1 MAIVGKDRLDFL
13 ELLRHDEE
21 VREIIRQI
29 VSGGSCPSP
38 SWAERERP
46 EAIQKKQEL
55 RRALKEAQQEIDAL
69 TEREQQALADGE
81 RYRQALEQ
89 AQQQCQTLVQQGL
102 TLRQSLE
109 QMQSEAAQAQRERD
123 QARRQCRDLEE
134 QGTAL
139 RQSLEQ
145 MQREAVQDQRERDQA
160 RRQCRDLEEQGT
172 ALRRRLEQVQRD
184 SAQARQERDQAQG
197 EARSLRQEAKDAD
210 KALSQRFAEGWRLYQ
225 QYQQVGN
232 YLRDLLTGVFAR
244 PGFEAFIIGAAQ
256 ERSLRPL
263 WSATREAL
271 MKCRDES
278 SANVLWDIFQYS
290 LGLVNQSRADDVFAI
305 ENVAV
310 GDRYDIERHA
320 LTGGSRV
327 QGTVRV
333 VHLPGYRNV
342 RTGDVVCKSLVEI

>member
-21 VREIIRQI
+21 VRDIIRQI
-29 VSGGSCPSP
+29 ISGGSCPSP
-38 SWAERERP
+38 SWVEGERP

-69 TEREQQALADGE
+69 TERKQQALADGE

-89 AQQQCQTLVQQGL
+89 AQQQCQTLAQQG
-102 TLRQSLE
+102 TVLRQSLE

-123 QARRQCRDLEE
+123 QVQRQC
-134 QGTAL
+134 QT
-139 RQSLEQ
+139 
-145 MQREAVQDQRERDQA
+145 
-160 RRQCRDLEEQGT
+160 LEEQGT

-225 QYQQVGN
+225 QYQQVSD
-232 YLRDLLTGVFAR
+232 YLRGLLTGVFAR

-278 SANVLWDIFQYS
+278 SANILWDIFQYS
-290 LGLVNQSRADDVFAI
+290 LGLVNQSRPDDVFAI

-342 RTGDVVCKSLVEI
+342 RTGNVVCKSLVEI

>member
-29 VSGGSCPSP
+29 VSGGSCPSL
-38 SWAERERP
+38 SWAEGKRP

-55 RRALKEAQQEIDAL
+55 RRALEAAQQEIDAL

-81 RYRQALEQ
+81 RYRQAFEQ
-89 AQQQCQTLVQQGL
+89 VQRQCQTLEQQGMV
-102 TLRQSLE
+102 LRQSLE
-109 QMQSEAAQAQRERD
+109 QMQREAAQAQRERD
-123 QARRQCRDLEE
+123 QARRQCHDME
-134 QGTAL
+134 QQETVL
-139 RQSLEQ
+139 CQ
-145 MQREAVQDQRERDQA
+145 
-160 RRQCRDLEEQGT
+160 
-172 ALRRRLEQVQRD
+172 RLEQVQREA
-184 SAQARQERDQAQG
+184 AQARQERERAQG

-225 QYQQVGN
+225 QYQQVGD
-232 YLRDLLTGVFAR
+232 YLRGLLTGVFAR

-278 SANVLWDIFQYS
+278 SANILWDIFQYS

>member
-21 VREIIRQI
+21 VRDIIRQI
-29 VSGGSCPSP
+29 ISGGSCPSP
-38 SWAERERP
+38 SWAEGKRP

-55 RRALKEAQQEIDAL
+55 RRALEAAQQKIDVL

-89 AQQQCQTLVQQGL
+89 AQQQCQNLAQQGL

-109 QMQSEAAQAQRERD
+109 QMQREAAQA
-123 QARRQCRDLEE
+123 
-134 QGTAL
+134 
-139 RQSLEQ
+139 
-145 MQREAVQDQRERDQA
+145 QRERDQA

-244 PGFEAFIIGAAQ
+244 PGFETFIIGAAQ

-278 SANVLWDIFQYS
+278 SANILWDIFQYS
-290 LGLVNQSRADDVFAI
+290 LGLVNQSRPDDVFAI

>member
-21 VREIIRQI
+21 VREIIRKI
-29 VSGGSCPSP
+29 VSGGSRPSP
-38 SWAERERP
+38 SWVEGERP
-46 EAIQKKQEL
+46 EVIQKKQEL
-55 RRALKEAQQEIDAL
+55 RRALEQAQEKITAL
-69 TEREQQALADGE
+69 TEREQQALADGG
-81 RYRQALEQ
+81 RYRQAFEQ
-89 AQQQCQTLVQQGL
+89 VQQQCQTMEQQE
-102 TLRQSLE
+102 TVLRQSLE
-109 QMQSEAAQAQRERD
+109 QMQREAAQIQQERD

-134 QGTAL
+134 QGTVL
-139 RQSLEQ
+139 RQHLERV
-145 MQREAVQDQRERDQA
+145 QREA
-160 RRQCRDLEEQGT
+160 
-172 ALRRRLEQVQRD
+172 
-184 SAQARQERDQAQG
+184 AQARQERDRAQG
-197 EARSLRQEAKDAD
+197 EAQSLRQEAEDAD

-225 QYQQVGN
+225 QYQQVSD
-232 YLRDLLTGVFAR
+232 YLRGLLTGVFAR

-278 SANVLWDIFQYS
+278 SANILWDIFQYS
-290 LGLVNQSRADDVFAI
+290 LGLVNQSRPDDVFVL
-305 ENVAV
+305 EDVAV

-342 RTGDVVCKSLVEI
+342 RTGDVICKSLVEI

>member
-29 VSGGSCPSP
+29 VSGGSHLSP
-38 SWAERERP
+38 SWAEGERP

-55 RRALKEAQQEIDAL
+55 RRALEQAQQEITAL
-69 TEREQQALADGE
+69 TEREQQALADGD
-81 RYRQALEQ
+81 RYRQAFEQ
-89 AQQQCQTLVQQGL
+89 AQRQCQTLEQQG
-102 TLRQSLE
+102 TV
-109 QMQSEAAQAQRERD
+109 
-123 QARRQCRDLEE
+123 
-134 QGTAL
+134 L

-145 MQREAVQDQRERDQA
+145 MQREAAQTQEKRDQA
-160 RRQCRDLEEQGT
+160 RRQCHDLEQKETVLRQHLEQVQREAAQARAERDQVRRQCQNLEEQGT
-172 ALRRRLEQVQRD
+172 GLRQRLEQVQREA
-184 SAQARQERDQAQG
+184 AQARQERERAQG
-197 EARSLRQEAKDAD
+197 EAQSLRQEAKDAD

-225 QYQQVGN
+225 QYQQVSD
-232 YLRDLLTGVFAR
+232 YLRGLLTGVFAR

-256 ERSLRPL
+256 ERSLRTL

-278 SANVLWDIFQYS
+278 SANILWNIFQYS
-290 LGLVNQSRADDVFAI
+290 LGLVNQSRPDDVFAL
-305 ENVAV
+305 EDVAV

-342 RTGDVVCKSLVEI
+342 RTGDVICKSLVEI

>member
-38 SWAERERP
+38 SWAEGKRP

-55 RRALKEAQQEIDAL
+55 RRALEAAQQKIDAL

-89 AQQQCQTLVQQGL
+89 AQQQCRDLEEQG
-102 TLRQSLE
+102 TALRQSLE
-109 QMQSEAAQAQRERD
+109 QMQSEAVQAQRERD

-139 RQSLEQ
+139 
-145 MQREAVQDQRERDQA
+145 
-160 RRQCRDLEEQGT
+160 C
-172 ALRRRLEQVQRD
+172 RRLEQVQRD

-244 PGFEAFIIGAAQ
+244 PGFETFIIGAAQ

-278 SANVLWDIFQYS
+278 SANILWDIFQYS
-290 LGLVNQSRADDVFAI
+290 LGLVNQSRPDDVFAI

>member
-38 SWAERERP
+38 SWAEGKRP

-55 RRALKEAQQEIDAL
+55 RRALEAAQQKIDAL

-89 AQQQCQTLVQQGL
+89 AQQQC
-102 TLRQSLE
+102 
-109 QMQSEAAQAQRERD
+109 
-123 QARRQCRDLEE
+123 RDLEE

-139 RQSLEQ
+139 
-145 MQREAVQDQRERDQA
+145 
-160 RRQCRDLEEQGT
+160 C
-172 ALRRRLEQVQRD
+172 RRLEQVQRD

-244 PGFEAFIIGAAQ
+244 PGFETFIIGAAQ

-278 SANVLWDIFQYS
+278 SANILWDIFQYS
-290 LGLVNQSRADDVFAI
+290 LGLVNQSRPDDVFAI

>member
-55 RRALKEAQQEIDAL
+55 RRALEEAQQEIDAL
-69 TEREQQALADGE
+69 TEREQQALADGD
-81 RYRQALEQ
+81 RYRQAFEQ
-89 AQQQCQTLVQQGL
+89 VQRQCQTLEQQG
-102 TLRQSLE
+102 
-109 QMQSEAAQAQRERD
+109 MV
-123 QARRQCRDLEE
+123 
-134 QGTAL
+134 L

-145 MQREAVQDQRERDQA
+145 MQREAAQAQRERDQA

-225 QYQQVGN
+225 QYQQVSD
-232 YLRDLLTGVFAR
+232 YLRGLLTGVFAR

-278 SANVLWDIFQYS
+278 SANILWDIFQYS
-290 LGLVNQSRADDVFAI
+290 LGLVNQSRPDDVFAI

>member
-29 VSGGSCPSP
+29 ISGGSCPSP

-89 AQQQCQTLVQQGL
+89 AQQQC
-102 TLRQSLE
+102 
-109 QMQSEAAQAQRERD
+109 
-123 QARRQCRDLEE
+123 
-134 QGTAL
+134 
-139 RQSLEQ
+139 
-145 MQREAVQDQRERDQA
+145 
-160 RRQCRDLEEQGT
+160 RDLEEQGT

-184 SAQARQERDQAQG
+184 SARARQERDQAHG

-244 PGFEAFIIGAAQ
+244 PGFETFIIGAAQ

-278 SANVLWDIFQYS
+278 SANILWDIFQYS

-342 RTGDVVCKSLVEI
+342 RTGAVICKSLVEI

>member
-55 RRALKEAQQEIDAL
+55 RRALEEAQQEIDAL

-81 RYRQALEQ
+81 RYRQAFEQ
-89 AQQQCQTLVQQGL
+89 AQQ
-102 TLRQSLE
+102 
-109 QMQSEAAQAQRERD
+109 
-123 QARRQCRDLEE
+123 
-134 QGTAL
+134 
-139 RQSLEQ
+139 
-145 MQREAVQDQRERDQA
+145 
-160 RRQCRDLEEQGT
+160 QCRDLEEQGT

-184 SAQARQERDQAQG
+184 SAQAQQERDQAQG

-256 ERSLRPL
+256 ERSLRTL

-278 SANVLWDIFQYS
+278 SANILWDIFQYS
-290 LGLVNQSRADDVFAI
+290 LGLVNQSRPDDVFAI

-320 LTGGSRV
+320 LTSGSRV

>member
-29 VSGGSCPSP
+29 VSGGSRLSL
-38 SWAERERP
+38 SWAEGERP

-55 RRALKEAQQEIDAL
+55 RRALEQAQQEITAL
-69 TEREQQALADGE
+69 TEREQQALADGD
-81 RYRQALEQ
+81 RYRQAFEQ
-89 AQQQCQTLVQQGL
+89 AQRQCQTLEQQG
-102 TLRQSLE
+102 TVLRQHLE
-109 QMQSEAAQAQRERD
+109 QVQREAAQAREERD
-123 QARRQCRDLEE
+123 QVRRQCQNLEE
-134 QGTAL
+134 QGTGL
-139 RQSLEQ
+139 RQ
-145 MQREAVQDQRERDQA
+145 
-160 RRQCRDLEEQGT
+160 
-172 ALRRRLEQVQRD
+172 RLEQVQREA
-184 SAQARQERDQAQG
+184 AQARQERERAQG
-197 EARSLRQEAKDAD
+197 EAQSLRQEAEDAD

-225 QYQQVGN
+225 QYQQVSD

-256 ERSLRPL
+256 ERSLQPL

-278 SANVLWDIFQYS
+278 SANILWNIFQYS
-290 LGLVNQSRADDVFAI
+290 LGLVNQSRPNDVFVL
-305 ENVAV
+305 EDVAV

-342 RTGDVVCKSLVEI
+342 RTGAVVCKSLVEI

>member
-38 SWAERERP
+38 SWAEGKRL

-55 RRALKEAQQEIDAL
+55 RRALEEARQEIDAL

-81 RYRQALEQ
+81 CYRQAFEQ
-89 AQQQCQTLVQQGL
+89 AQQ
-102 TLRQSLE
+102 
-109 QMQSEAAQAQRERD
+109 
-123 QARRQCRDLEE
+123 
-134 QGTAL
+134 
-139 RQSLEQ
+139 
-145 MQREAVQDQRERDQA
+145 
-160 RRQCRDLEEQGT
+160 QCRDLEEQGT

-225 QYQQVGN
+225 QYQQVSD
-232 YLRDLLTGVFAR
+232 YLRGLLTGVFAR

-278 SANVLWDIFQYS
+278 SANILWDIFQYS
-290 LGLVNQSRADDVFAI
+290 LGLVNQSRPDDVFAI

>member
-55 RRALKEAQQEIDAL
+55 RRALEAAQQEIDVL

-81 RYRQALEQ
+81 CYRQALEQ
-89 AQQQCQTLVQQGL
+89 VQQQCQTLAQQGL

-123 QARRQCRDLEE
+123 QAQ
-134 QGTAL
+134 Q
-139 RQSLEQ
+139 
-145 MQREAVQDQRERDQA
+145 
-160 RRQCRDLEEQGT
+160 QCRDLEEQGT

-225 QYQQVGN
+225 QYQQVSD
-232 YLRDLLTGVFAR
+232 YLRGLLTGVFAR

-278 SANVLWDIFQYS
+278 SANILWDIFQYS
-290 LGLVNQSRADDVFAI
+290 LGLVNQSRPDDVFAI

>member
-38 SWAERERP
+38 SWAEGKRP

-55 RRALKEAQQEIDAL
+55 RRALEEARQEIDAL

-89 AQQQCQTLVQQGL
+89 AQQQCQTLAQQG
-102 TLRQSLE
+102 TV
-109 QMQSEAAQAQRERD
+109 
-123 QARRQCRDLEE
+123 
-134 QGTAL
+134 L

-145 MQREAVQDQRERDQA
+145 MQREAAQAQRERDQVQ
-160 RRQCRDLEEQGT
+160 RQCQTLEEQGT

-278 SANVLWDIFQYS
+278 SANILWDIFQYS

>member
-29 VSGGSCPSP
+29 VSGGSRPSP
-38 SWAERERP
+38 SWAEGERP

-55 RRALKEAQQEIDAL
+55 RRALEQAQQEIAAL
-69 TEREQQALADGE
+69 TEREQQALADGG
-81 RYRQALEQ
+81 RYRQAFEQ
-89 AQQQCQTLVQQGL
+89 AQQQCQTLEQQGTVL
-102 TLRQSLE
+102 RQSLEQRQREAAQAQEERDQVRRQCQNLEEQGTVLRQSLE
-109 QMQSEAAQAQRERD
+109 QMK
-123 QARRQCRDLEE
+123 
-134 QGTAL
+134 
-139 RQSLEQ
+139 
-145 MQREAVQDQRERDQA
+145 REA
-160 RRQCRDLEEQGT
+160 
-172 ALRRRLEQVQRD
+172 
-184 SAQARQERDQAQG
+184 AQARQERERAQG
-197 EARSLRQEAKDAD
+197 EAQSLRQEAKDAD

-225 QYQQVGN
+225 QYQQVGD

-263 WSATREAL
+263 WSVTREAL

-278 SANVLWDIFQYS
+278 SANILWDIFQYS
-290 LGLVNQSRADDVFAI
+290 LGLVNQSRPDDVFAL
-305 ENVAV
+305 EDVAV

-342 RTGDVVCKSLVEI
+342 RTGDVICKSLVEI

>member
-29 VSGGSCPSP
+29 VSGGSRPSP
-38 SWAERERP
+38 SWAEGERP

-55 RRALKEAQQEIDAL
+55 RRALEQAQQEITAL
-69 TEREQQALADGE
+69 TEREQQALADGD
-81 RYRQALEQ
+81 RYRQAFEQ
-89 AQQQCQTLVQQGL
+89 AQRQCQTLEQQG
-102 TLRQSLE
+102 TV
-109 QMQSEAAQAQRERD
+109 
-123 QARRQCRDLEE
+123 
-134 QGTAL
+134 L

-145 MQREAVQDQRERDQA
+145 MQREAAQAQEKRDQV
-160 RRQCRDLEEQGT
+160 RRQCRNLEEQRT
-172 ALRRRLEQVQRD
+172 VLRQHLEQVQREA
-184 SAQARQERDQAQG
+184 AQARQERDRAQG
-197 EARSLRQEAKDAD
+197 EAQSLRQEAEDAD

-225 QYQQVGN
+225 QYQQVGD

-256 ERSLRPL
+256 ERSLRTL

-278 SANVLWDIFQYS
+278 SANILWDIFQYS
-290 LGLVNQSRADDVFAI
+290 LGLVNQSRPDDVFAL
-305 ENVAV
+305 EDVAV

-342 RTGDVVCKSLVEI
+342 RTGDVICKSLVEI

>member
-55 RRALKEAQQEIDAL
+55 RRALKEARQEIDAL

-89 AQQQCQTLVQQGL
+89 AQRQCQTLEQQG
-102 TLRQSLE
+102 TV
-109 QMQSEAAQAQRERD
+109 
-123 QARRQCRDLEE
+123 
-134 QGTAL
+134 L

-145 MQREAVQDQRERDQA
+145 MQREAAQAQRERDQVQ
-160 RRQCRDLEEQGT
+160 RQCQTLEEQGT

-225 QYQQVGN
+225 QYQQVSD
-232 YLRDLLTGVFAR
+232 YLRGLLTGVFTR

-278 SANVLWDIFQYS
+278 SANILWDIFQYS
-290 LGLVNQSRADDVFAI
+290 LGLVNQSRPDDVFAL
-305 ENVAV
+305 EDVAV

-342 RTGDVVCKSLVEI
+342 RTGAVICKSLVEI

>member
-55 RRALKEAQQEIDAL
+55 RRALEEAQQEIDAL

-81 RYRQALEQ
+81 RYRQAFEQ
-89 AQQQCQTLVQQGL
+89 AQQQC
-102 TLRQSLE
+102 
-109 QMQSEAAQAQRERD
+109 
-123 QARRQCRDLEE
+123 RDLEK
-134 QGTAL
+134 
-139 RQSLEQ
+139 
-145 MQREAVQDQRERDQA
+145 
-160 RRQCRDLEEQGT
+160 QGT

-197 EARSLRQEAKDAD
+197 EARSLRQEAKNAD

-232 YLRDLLTGVFAR
+232 YLRNFLTGVFAR

-278 SANVLWDIFQYS
+278 SANILWDIFQYS

-320 LTGGSRV
+320 LTSGSRV

-342 RTGDVVCKSLVEI
+342 RTGHVVCKSLVEI

>member
-55 RRALKEAQQEIDAL
+55 RRALEKAQQEIDAL

-81 RYRQALEQ
+81 CYRQAFEQ
-89 AQQQCQTLVQQGL
+89 AQQ
-102 TLRQSLE
+102 
-109 QMQSEAAQAQRERD
+109 
-123 QARRQCRDLEE
+123 QCRDLEE

-145 MQREAVQDQRERDQA
+145 MQREAAQAQLKRDQA

-225 QYQQVGN
+225 QYQQVSD
-232 YLRDLLTGVFAR
+232 YLRGLLTGVFAR

-278 SANVLWDIFQYS
+278 SANILWDIFQYS
-290 LGLVNQSRADDVFAI
+290 LGLVNQSRPDDVFAI

-342 RTGDVVCKSLVEI
+342 RTGDIVCKSLVEI

>member
-109 QMQSEAAQAQRERD
+109 QMQSEAAQA
-123 QARRQCRDLEE
+123 
-134 QGTAL
+134 
-139 RQSLEQ
+139 
-145 MQREAVQDQRERDQA
+145 QRERDQA

-342 RTGDVVCKSLVEI
+342 RTGAVICKSLVEI

>member
-29 VSGGSCPSP
+29 VSGGSHLSS
-38 SWAERERP
+38 SWAEGERP

-55 RRALKEAQQEIDAL
+55 RRALEQAQQEIAAL
-69 TEREQQALADGE
+69 TEREQQALADGD
-81 RYRQALEQ
+81 RYRQAFEQ
-89 AQQQCQTLVQQGL
+89 AQRQCQTLEQQG
-102 TLRQSLE
+102 TV
-109 QMQSEAAQAQRERD
+109 
-123 QARRQCRDLEE
+123 
-134 QGTAL
+134 L

-145 MQREAVQDQRERDQA
+145 MQREAAQAREKRDQV
-160 RRQCRDLEEQGT
+160 RWQCQNLEEQGT
-172 ALRRRLEQVQRD
+172 GLRRRLEQVQREA
-184 SAQARQERDQAQG
+184 AQARKERDRAQG
-197 EARSLRQEAKDAD
+197 EAQSLRQEAKDAD

-225 QYQQVGN
+225 QYQQVSD

-278 SANVLWDIFQYS
+278 SANLLWDIFQYS
-290 LGLVNQSRADDVFAI
+290 LGLVNQSRPDDVFAL
-305 ENVAV
+305 EDVAV

-342 RTGDVVCKSLVEI
+342 CTGAVVCKSLVEI

>member
-81 RYRQALEQ
+81 RYRQAFEQ
-89 AQQQCQTLVQQGL
+89 AQQ
-102 TLRQSLE
+102 
-109 QMQSEAAQAQRERD
+109 
-123 QARRQCRDLEE
+123 QCRDLEE

-145 MQREAVQDQRERDQA
+145 MQREAAQAQLKRDQA

-225 QYQQVGN
+225 QYQQVSD
-232 YLRDLLTGVFAR
+232 YLRGLLTGVFAR

-278 SANVLWDIFQYS
+278 SANILWDIFQYS
-290 LGLVNQSRADDVFAI
+290 LGLVNQSRPDDVFAI

-342 RTGDVVCKSLVEI
+342 RTGDIVCKSLVEI

>member
-55 RRALKEAQQEIDAL
+55 RRALKEARQEIDAL

-89 AQQQCQTLVQQGL
+89 AQRQCQTLEQQG
-102 TLRQSLE
+102 TVLRQSLE
-109 QMQSEAAQAQRERD
+109 QM
-123 QARRQCRDLEE
+123 
-134 QGTAL
+134 
-139 RQSLEQ
+139 
-145 MQREAVQDQRERDQA
+145 
-160 RRQCRDLEEQGT
+160 
-172 ALRRRLEQVQRD
+172 QRD

-225 QYQQVGN
+225 QYQQVSD
-232 YLRDLLTGVFAR
+232 YLRGLLTGVFTR

>member
-89 AQQQCQTLVQQGL
+89 AQQQCQTLEQQG
-102 TLRQSLE
+102 TVLRQSLE
-109 QMQSEAAQAQRERD
+109 QMQSEA
-123 QARRQCRDLEE
+123 
-134 QGTAL
+134 
-139 RQSLEQ
+139 
-145 MQREAVQDQRERDQA
+145 V
-160 RRQCRDLEEQGT
+160 
-172 ALRRRLEQVQRD
+172 
-184 SAQARQERDQAQG
+184 QARQERDQAQG

-225 QYQQVGN
+225 QYQQVSD
-232 YLRDLLTGVFAR
+232 YLRGLLTGVFAR

-278 SANVLWDIFQYS
+278 SANILWDIFQYS
-290 LGLVNQSRADDVFAI
+290 LGLVNQSRPDDVFAI

-320 LTGGSRV
+320 LTSGSRV

>member
-21 VREIIRQI
+21 VWEIIRQI

-55 RRALKEAQQEIDAL
+55 RRALEAAQQEIDVL

-81 RYRQALEQ
+81 CYRQALEQ
-89 AQQQCQTLVQQGL
+89 VQQQCQTLAQQGL

-123 QARRQCRDLEE
+123 QAQ
-134 QGTAL
+134 Q
-139 RQSLEQ
+139 
-145 MQREAVQDQRERDQA
+145 
-160 RRQCRDLEEQGT
+160 QCRDLEEQGT

-225 QYQQVGN
+225 QYQQVSD
-232 YLRDLLTGVFAR
+232 YLRGLLTGVFAR

-278 SANVLWDIFQYS
+278 SANILWDIFQYS
-290 LGLVNQSRADDVFAI
+290 LGLVNQSRPDDVFAI

>member
-38 SWAERERP
+38 SWAEGKRP

-55 RRALKEAQQEIDAL
+55 RRALEAAQQEIDAL

-81 RYRQALEQ
+81 RYRQAFEQ
-89 AQQQCQTLVQQGL
+89 VQRQCQTLEQQGMV
-102 TLRQSLE
+102 LRQSLE
-109 QMQSEAAQAQRERD
+109 QMQREAAQAQRERD
-123 QARRQCRDLEE
+123 QARRQCHDME
-134 QGTAL
+134 QQETVL
-139 RQSLEQ
+139 CQ
-145 MQREAVQDQRERDQA
+145 
-160 RRQCRDLEEQGT
+160 
-172 ALRRRLEQVQRD
+172 RLEQVQREA
-184 SAQARQERDQAQG
+184 AQARQERERAQG

-225 QYQQVGN
+225 QYQQVGD
-232 YLRDLLTGVFAR
+232 YLRGLLTGVFAR

-342 RTGDVVCKSLVEI
+342 RTDDVVCKSLVEI

>member
-55 RRALKEAQQEIDAL
+55 RRALEKAQQEIDAL

-81 RYRQALEQ
+81 CYRQVFEQ
-89 AQQQCQTLVQQGL
+89 AQQ
-102 TLRQSLE
+102 
-109 QMQSEAAQAQRERD
+109 
-123 QARRQCRDLEE
+123 QCRDLEE

-139 RQSLEQ
+139 RQS
-145 MQREAVQDQRERDQA
+145 
-160 RRQCRDLEEQGT
+160 
-172 ALRRRLEQVQRD
+172 LEQVQRD

-278 SANVLWDIFQYS
+278 SANILWDIFQYS
-290 LGLVNQSRADDVFAI
+290 LGLVNQSRPDDVFAI

-342 RTGDVVCKSLVEI
+342 RTGDIVCKSLVEI

>member
-55 RRALKEAQQEIDAL
+55 RRALEKAQQEIDAL

-81 RYRQALEQ
+81 RYRQAFEQ
-89 AQQQCQTLVQQGL
+89 AQQ
-102 TLRQSLE
+102 
-109 QMQSEAAQAQRERD
+109 
-123 QARRQCRDLEE
+123 QCRDLEE

-145 MQREAVQDQRERDQA
+145 MQREAAQAQLKRDQA

-225 QYQQVGN
+225 QYQQVSD
-232 YLRDLLTGVFAR
+232 YLRGLLTGVFAR

-278 SANVLWDIFQYS
+278 SANILWDIFQYS
-290 LGLVNQSRADDVFAI
+290 LGLVNQSRPDDVFAI

-327 QGTVRV
+327 QGTVRI

-342 RTGDVVCKSLVEI
+342 RTGDIVCKSLVEI

>member
-21 VREIIRQI
+21 VRDIIRQI
-29 VSGGSCPSP
+29 ISGGSCPSP
-38 SWAERERP
+38 SWVEGERP

-69 TEREQQALADGE
+69 TERKQQALADGE

-89 AQQQCQTLVQQGL
+89 AQQQCQTLAQQG
-102 TLRQSLE
+102 TVLRQSLE

-123 QARRQCRDLEE
+123 QVQRQC
-134 QGTAL
+134 QT
-139 RQSLEQ
+139 
-145 MQREAVQDQRERDQA
+145 
-160 RRQCRDLEEQGT
+160 LEEQGT

-225 QYQQVGN
+225 QYQQVSD
-232 YLRDLLTGVFAR
+232 YLRGLLTGVFAR

-278 SANVLWDIFQYS
+278 SANILWDIFQYS
-290 LGLVNQSRADDVFAI
+290 LGLVNQSRPDDVFAI

-342 RTGDVVCKSLVEI
+342 RTGDIVCKSLVEI

>member
-55 RRALKEAQQEIDAL
+55 RRALEEARQEIDAL

-89 AQQQCQTLVQQGL
+89 AQQQCQTLAQQGL

-109 QMQSEAAQAQRERD
+109 QMQSEAVQAQW
-123 QARRQCRDLEE
+123 
-134 QGTAL
+134 
-139 RQSLEQ
+139 
-145 MQREAVQDQRERDQA
+145 ERDQA

-278 SANVLWDIFQYS
+278 SANILWDIFQYS

-320 LTGGSRV
+320 LTSGSRV
-327 QGTVRV
+327 QGNVRV

-342 RTGDVVCKSLVEI
+342 RTGHVVCKSLVEI

>member
-29 VSGGSCPSP
+29 VFGGSRLSP
-38 SWAERERP
+38 SWVEGERP

-55 RRALKEAQQEIDAL
+55 RRALEQAQQEITAL
-69 TEREQQALADGE
+69 TEREQQALADGG
-81 RYRQALEQ
+81 RYRQAFEQVQRQCQDLESEGRELHQRLEQ
-89 AQQQCQTLVQQGL
+89 VQ
-102 TLRQSLE
+102 R
-109 QMQSEAAQAQRERD
+109 EAAQVQQERN
-123 QARRQCRDLEE
+123 QARRQCHDLEE
-134 QGTAL
+134 QGTGL
-139 RQSLEQ
+139 RQ
-145 MQREAVQDQRERDQA
+145 
-160 RRQCRDLEEQGT
+160 
-172 ALRRRLEQVQRD
+172 RLEQVQREA
-184 SAQARQERDQAQG
+184 AQARQERERAQG
-197 EARSLRQEAKDAD
+197 EAQSLRQEVKDAD

-225 QYQQVGN
+225 QYQQISD

-271 MKCRDES
+271 IKCRDES
-278 SANVLWDIFQYS
+278 SANILWNIFQYS
-290 LGLVNQSRADDVFAI
+290 LGLVNQSRPDDVFVL
-305 ENVAV
+305 EDVAV

-333 VHLPGYRNV
+333 IYLPGYRNV
-342 RTGDVVCKSLVEI
+342 RTGDVICKSLVEI

>member
-29 VSGGSCPSP
+29 VSGGSHLSP
-38 SWAERERP
+38 AWAEGGRP

-55 RRALKEAQQEIDAL
+55 RRALEQAQQEITAL
-69 TEREQQALADGE
+69 TEREQQALADGD
-81 RYRQALEQ
+81 RYRQAFEQ
-89 AQQQCQTLVQQGL
+89 AQQQCQTLEQQE
-102 TLRQSLE
+102 TVLRQSLE
-109 QMQSEAAQAQRERD
+109 QMQREAAQVQQERD
-123 QARRQCRDLEE
+123 QVRRQCRDLEE
-134 QGTAL
+134 QGTGL
-139 RQSLEQ
+139 RQ
-145 MQREAVQDQRERDQA
+145 
-160 RRQCRDLEEQGT
+160 
-172 ALRRRLEQVQRD
+172 RLEQVQREA
-184 SAQARQERDQAQG
+184 AQARQERDRAQG
-197 EARSLRQEAKDAD
+197 EAQSLRQEAEDAD

-225 QYQQVGN
+225 QYQQVSD
-232 YLRDLLTGVFAR
+232 YLRDLLAGVFAR

-278 SANVLWDIFQYS
+278 SANILWDIFQYS
-290 LGLVNQSRADDVFAI
+290 LGLVNQSRPDDVFAL
-305 ENVAV
+305 EDVAV

-342 RTGDVVCKSLVEI
+342 RTGDVICKSLVEI